1 MVQLTEKQ
9 KYEIVIKKEMGLNNT
24 DIAKNMNIN
33 RRTVIKWANT
43 YKDTNTVKRKAGSG
57 RKKI

>member
-33 RRTVIKWANT
+33 RRTVIKWVNT
-43 YKDTNTVKRKAGSG
+43 YNDTNTVKRKAGSG

>member
-9 KYEIVIKKEMGLNNT
+9 KYEIVIKKEMGFNNT
-24 DIAKNMNIN
+24 EIANIMNIN
-33 RRTVIKWANT
+33 RRTVIKWLNT
-43 YKDTNTVKRKAGSG
+43 YKDTNTVKRKTGSG